1 MDTLSPFAR
10 VRTDRLILRPPRFG
24 DEHAILAIHAN
35 PETNQHNPAGP
46 MKDLTEARECIS
58 RWIDDWSTHGIGY
71 WCISTLNDPQVIG
84 VSGVRVMEWS
94 GRQVL
99 NLYYRYA
106 PDAWGKG
113 YATEVAKEAVKAANI
128 HMPELPV
135 VARTRPTNIS
145 SMRVAERAGLVRR
158 TDLDTNEHVVYAI
171 GW

>member
-1 MDTLSPFAR
+1 MNKISPFAL
-10 VRTDRLILRPPRFG
+10 VRTDRLILRLPRLE
-24 DEHAILAIHAN
+24 DENAIFAIHAN

-46 MKDLTEARECIS
+46 MKDLTEAQERIS
-58 RWIDDWSTHGIGY
+58 QWIGDWSAHGIGY

-113 YATEVAKEAVKAANI
+113 YAAEVAKEAVKAAKI
-128 HMPELPV
+128 HLPELPV

-158 TDLDTNEHVVYAI
+158 TDLDTAEHVVYAI